1 MAGHRQGIHHGHR
14 YTAGCQAHPEDV
26 PGRLR
31 EGRVWQGLD
40 ASGPAAH
47 VRLAEHPDGPAR
59 HLGRTEETLA
69 ASEEAVT
76 ISRELAATRPD
87 VYRPK
92 LAMALTNLS
101 NQLGDLGRTEEALAA
116 IEEAVIIRRELAAQ
130 LPDAYACKLQQSL
143 QVAARLE
150 GRENLGDV
158 SEWTAGNRSVWAA
171 A

>member
-1 MAGHRQGIHHGHR
+1 
-14 YTAGCQAHPEDV
+14 
-26 PGRLR
+26 
-31 EGRVWQGLD
+31 
-40 ASGPAAH
+40 
-47 VRLAEHPDGPAR
+47 
-59 HLGRTEETLA
+59 
-69 ASEEAVT
+69 
-76 ISRELAATRPD
+76 
-87 VYRPK
+87 
-92 LAMALTNLS
+92 MALTNLS